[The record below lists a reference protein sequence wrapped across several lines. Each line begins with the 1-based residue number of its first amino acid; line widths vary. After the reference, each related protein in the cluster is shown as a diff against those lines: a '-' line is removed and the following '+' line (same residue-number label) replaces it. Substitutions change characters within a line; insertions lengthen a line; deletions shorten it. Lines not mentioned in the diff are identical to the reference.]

1 MIPIPPQLIEFA
13 FSKGGKL
20 VGVLVLLLALAGA
33 YFYWHH
39 QVYTTGYDVAVEEY
53 RSREVADTK
62 KEAKLIAD
70 NAREI
75 KNLKEQFRNSYID
88 MVTEYAKENKD
99 LSANLADANQRLRV
113 NVSTSKICGKGVPS
127 SAGVPQNNLRRSED
141 IQQVELEPETD
152 RAIRANAREVER
164 AAIGVREVLKFL
176 DQHAIVK

>member
-39 QVYTTGYDVAVEEY
+39 QVYKTGYDAAVEEY

-113 NVSTSKICGKGVPS
+113 NVSADKICGKRMSTSSGVPED
-127 SAGVPQNNLRRSED
+127 NLRRPKD
-141 IQQVELEPETD
+141 FQPIELEPEIEA
-152 RAIRANAREVER
+152 AILGNAQEVER

-176 DQHAIVK
+176 DQHATIK